1 MIQLIF
7 EKATDKELMC
17 HILTQ
22 LNGSKDDHKSSPFF
36 HGEINYDSGKTKKKC
51 KIINK
56 LLDGWMKSIHPPI
69 L

>member
-7 EKATDKELMC
+7 EKATD
-17 HILTQ
+17 
-22 LNGSKDDHKSSPFF
+22 KDDHKSSPFF